1 MDNLIQREAER
12 VAELLR
18 TEIKDPITTIT
29 YHEFRTRVLPVLQ
42 QIGEGFQ
49 INQWVQITGHP
60 FVRLNVLDETGAVKY
75 SIPPILQPQNTSTDH
90 DVHMADITT
99 ELQAA
104 RADSPAYAN
113 RMVLKML
120 RSLSDKDY
128 DGEADAKEMAQVL
141 NQIFKDHGLP
151 LPFPTVTPTQ
161 TDDALP
167 PPPAEVIIDG
177 YDEL

>member
-1 MDNLIQREAER
+1 MDNLIQREADR
-12 VAELLR
+12 VAKLLR
-18 TEIKDPITTIT
+18 EEIKDPITTIT

-42 QIGEGFQ
+42 NIGEGFEL
-49 INQWVQITGHP
+49 NQWVMITGHP
-60 FVRLNVLDETGAVKY
+60 FVRLNVIDEQGQTKY

-113 RMVLKML
+113 RMVLKLL
-120 RSLSDKDY
+120 RGLSDHEY
-128 DGEADAKEMAQVL
+128 DGEKDAQEMAQVL

-151 LPFPTVTPTQ
+151 LPFPAIVPVATAET
-161 TDDALP
+161 LP